1 MTTLTPKNIV
11 DNLNKNFDKIIG
23 EAIIGY
29 NKFYQMEQILL
40 NSIKINSEQN
50 SDGSKKILAFL
61 TTYATSVQ
69 YGKNYFLDQ
78 IITNYVEME
87 NLTLYINTISPFLS
101 QSVNN
106 EKGFV
111 EEFVGGQKGGNN
123 LLIKLFVSLVIQTL
137 FSSLAN
143 SNSIAKSISL
153 YGEDV
158 DVSIDIDNGIIP
170 KARSTIYGN
179 LNPLNV
185 TQMEQKTRE
194 YGNNIEFPQDTIVS
208 SLNLTNIYS
217 QEIIGKM
224 KGNQGI
230 LEKFLN
236 LKSDEQFYN
245 LFYSNISARVDYINS
260 LVDVVHPA
268 LEDMCKGFVET
279 TDTILPVP
287 LYELLNSKL
296 AMEFQRIKDRRDML
310 VDEKM
315 AELKSDKLL
324 ELQITDAE
332 PGLYDRVSETRS
344 QVTSG
349 ISNFFS
355 WQNQVSKTETENVSK
370 QPLSTQELQ
379 DIYTNVDNSVK
390 KQIQELGNSFDKQAF
405 STLANEKMAEL
416 QEDTLNSLSV
426 TNLKIYLTAVCKIKK
441 PRYMFNQTSGILSIK
456 NPSWSRFHLQILAQ
470 NVVSYYDTVIKGI
483 QKVSNTGEVIVD
495 IPDGIRIENL
505 NSLLEKAQSVIPVL
519 IEYDTGL
526 VSSLA
531 EGHETASNLNEFFE
545 NIAKMWIDIKNP
557 ILQASEQFPESSRRK
572 NIELT
577 RIEEEAVRNNME
589 LTRKHDMAVVER
601 VLQAKQNNAMNELSQ
616 KDWAIFNRMIGINVE
631 GSLNTVTNT
640 ANSIVNSTTDFGTN
654 TLENVNLLLT
664 TGFSSINSIAWGIA
678 NSGMVLFLPVLMLL
692 AFRTGLITAVFSNI
706 KNRIE
711 PGPNSVPN
719 GNPVL
724 NDNTVFNPNSVVPNS
739 VVPNS
744 VVPKL
749 NPNFDLNLNLNS
761 VPKPLPSPVPKLN
774 SLPKPLPSPVPDNF
788 KKFLIGEEDG
798 EVYDPNM
805 VYRSRRGGKKTRKH
819 KKKKRRTRKLKR
831 GNRRQTKY
839 RQTKYRQTKYR
850 QSRSTKKH

>member
-40 NSIKINSEQN
+40 NSIKTNSEQN
-50 SDGSKKILAFL
+50 SAGSKNILAFL

-78 IITNYVEME
+78 IITNYIEME

-143 SNSIAKSISL
+143 SEHIAKSISL

-179 LNPLNV
+179 LNPLNA

-194 YGNNIEFPQDTIVS
+194 YGNNIEFPQDTIVN
-208 SLNLTNIYS
+208 SLNITNIYS

-245 LFYSNISARVDYINS
+245 LFYSNISARVEYINS

-332 PGLYDRVSETRS
+332 PGLYDRVSETSS

-355 WQNQVSKTETENVSK
+355 WQNQVSKTVSETTADGVSK

-390 KQIQELGNSFDKQAF
+390 KQIQELGNSFDKEAF
-405 STLANEKMAEL
+405 ATLANEKMAEL
-416 QEDTLNSLSV
+416 QEDTINSLSV

-483 QKVSNTGEVIVD
+483 PKVSNTGEVIVD

-505 NSLLEKAQSVIPVL
+505 NSLLEKAQSIIPVL

-531 EGHETASNLNEFFE
+531 EGHESASNLNDFFE

-601 VLQAKQNNAMNELSQ
+601 VLQAKQKNDMNALTE

-654 TLENVNLLLT
+654 TLENVNLLLK

-711 PGPNSVPN
+711 PVPNPNSIVSN
-719 GNPVL
+719 SVVTNS
-724 NDNTVFNPNSVVPNS
+724 VFNSNPNSVVPNS
-739 VVPNS
+739 NS
-744 VVPKL
+744 NAVVPKL
-749 NPNFDLNLNLNS
+749 NPNFNLNLNLNANS
-761 VPKPLPSPVPKLN
+761 VPKLN
-774 SLPKPLPSPVPDNF
+774 SLPKPLPSPVPVNPDNYRN
-788 KKFLIGEEDG
+788 FLSQQEEGEEY
-798 EVYDPNM
+798 EPNM

-819 KKKKRRTRKLKR
+819 NKKKKRTRKLKR

-839 RQTKYRQTKYR
+839 RQTKYRK
-850 QSRSTKKH
+850 SRSTKKH